1 MRLNLLVFVLLL
13 FTASLH
19 FYLHS
24 CVFISIPVFLSPF
37 LYFNSI
43 WTMALLCT
51 IPAAEA
57 TEDGKAAPDQGC
69 LGPSEAHPTLAGQRI
84 DNLYFQAFLNQLEA
98 LEPLLH

>member
-1 MRLNLLVFVLLL
+1 
-13 FTASLH
+13 
-19 FYLHS
+19 
-24 CVFISIPVFLSPF
+24 
-37 LYFNSI
+37 
-43 WTMALLCT
+43 MALLCT